1 MKDVKQEILAYSADK
16 FIKHGFFKTSMD
28 EIARGMEI
36 SKKTLYKYFDS
47 KSSLVSEVSDY
58 INNKIHTEIDNVI
71 SNSKL
76 NTVEKFMI
84 LASLDF
90 NQIKSTGGR
99 YMHDIQLHEPEIY
112 RKCEKFRKQ
121 TVDKILMKLIQQGKK
136 EKILK
141 NYPSDLIITTL
152 DAVYEKLFSSD
163 FIFNSKYS
171 SKQISAF
178 IVNSQ
183 LSGILTDKGIIKYK
197 KNNKKII
204 NEQNLEV

>member
-1 MKDVKQEILAYSADK
+1 MKDVKQEILAYSTDK
-16 FIKHGFFKTSMD
+16 FIKDGFFKTSMD
-28 EIARGMEI
+28 EISRGMEI
-36 SKKTLYKYFDS
+36 NKKTLYKYFDS
-47 KSSLVSEVSDY
+47 KSGLISEVSEY

-90 NQIKSTGGR
+90 NQIKAMSGR
-99 YMHDIQLHEPEIY
+99 YMHDIRLHEPEIY
-112 RKCEKFRKQ
+112 QKCEKFRRQ

-141 NYPSDLIITTL
+141 NYPSDLIMTSL
-152 DAVYEKLFSSD
+152 DAVYEKFFSSD

-183 LSGILTDKGIIKYK
+183 LSGILTDKGIIKCK
-197 KNNKKII
+197 KNKNKII
-204 NEQNLEV
+204 NEQNFEI